1 MVYTITGGFL
11 KYSLQIN
18 LIVDV
23 ELQAP
28 NEEKAIEDCEKLWN
42 LTVFGSSV
50 KELSQYT
57 HFDKIG
63 LTDFDVIS
71 CKEEEGIIDLF
82 ENKGGV

>member
-28 NEEKAIEDCEKLWN
+28 NEEKAIE
-42 LTVFGSSV
+42 
-50 KELSQYT
+50 
-57 HFDKIG
+57 
-63 LTDFDVIS
+63 
-71 CKEEEGIIDLF
+71 EEE
-82 ENKGGV
+82 KGDEGDV